1 MGKTKHIIDDIIEG
15 LSSGYSAKSLSVPF
29 NPHYPEIGATINPPL
44 YKLGNWTVVNLLTVA
59 EFY

>member
-1 MGKTKHIIDDIIEG
+1 MGKTQHIIDDIIEG

-44 YKLGNWTVVNLLTVA
+44 YKLGN
-59 EFY
+59 